1 MLCSTPILMVMAGPN
16 GSGKSTITAGYQTI
30 GEYVNA
36 DDIQNHLSCD
46 ALKAAII
53 ATNTREYLLSQQKD
67 FTFET
72 LLSTERNYDLMQRAK
87 EMGYRGICIYV
98 LTIDPK
104 INISRVEQRKNKG
117 GHYVQPEKV
126 TQRFH
131 RAMSLFPKLFDVCDE
146 CYVYD
151 NSPERG
157 CGEPSMII
165 KWLYVVLEYLSN
177 DIWSVEMLKDLCAG
191 KYLCNQ

>member
-53 ATNTREYLLSQQKD
+53 TTNTREYLLSQQKD

-87 EMGYRGICIYV
+87 EMGYRVICIYV

-104 INISRVEQRKNKG
+104 INISRVEQRKTKVDIMY
-117 GHYVQPEKV
+117 HLKRLRSASIVQCHCFLNFLMFV
-126 TQRFH
+126 TNVMFMTILR
-131 RAMSLFPKLFDVCDE
+131 
-146 CYVYD
+146 
-151 NSPERG
+151 
-157 CGEPSMII
+157 
-165 KWLYVVLEYLSN
+165 
-177 DIWSVEMLKDLCAG
+177 SVAVE
-191 KYLCNQ
+191 NPQ